1 MLRTKIFPPMPGE
14 THQKVLIWEKVHNLV
29 FKKTIMELIRRN
41 FGCLRDF
48 RVLGRVDYDLLDII
62 FMSICAVICGEED
75 YVGIWD
81 WSCDNEDWLRQH
93 LVLENG
99 IPSHDTFRRVFQF
112 LDYESFSKCFVNF
125 TRDFCELRLGEVV
138 SIDGKC
144 LRGSKD
150 KSLGKK
156 GIYMVG
162 AWANAAGLLLGQVKV
177 DDKSNEITAIPKLLG
192 LLVLKGCT
200 ITIDSMGC
208 QKAIASAIIE
218 KEADYILALKG
229 NQKLLK
235 EQVERSFHCEE
246 VEASFTTE
254 EKSHGR
260 LETRKCEVISDLK
273 WIEEANEWK
282 NLSAIVKITAQRTII
297 SEQKTSTEVRYFI
310 ASQAFTAAQMLNFI
324 RSHWGIENNLHWT
337 LDVAFNEDNNRN
349 RKDNS
354 AQNFSFL
361 NRIALNLLKKEN
373 TKISIKRKRN
383 RANRSSEF
391 LEKILRVE

>member
-1 MLRTKIFPPMPGE
+1 
-14 THQKVLIWEKVHNLV
+14 
-29 FKKTIMELIRRN
+29 MELIRRN
-41 FGCLRDF
+41 FGFLRDF
-48 RVLGRVDYDLLDII
+48 RVLGRVDYDLLDIL

-81 WSCDNEDWLRQH
+81 WSCDNESWLRKY
-93 LVLENG
+93 LAMDNG
-99 IPSHDTFRRVFQF
+99 VPSHDTFGRVFQF
-112 LDYESFSKCFVNF
+112 LDYEEFSKCFVNF
-125 TRDFCELRLGEVV
+125 TKDFCELTMGEVV
-138 SIDGKC
+138 SLDGKC

-162 AWANAAGLLLGQVKV
+162 DWANEAGLLLGQVKV
-177 DDKSNEITAIPKLLG
+177 DDKSNEITAIPKLLE
-192 LLVLKGCT
+192 LLVLKGC
-200 ITIDSMGC
+200 IVTIDSMGC

-229 NQKLLK
+229 NQKSLE
-235 EQVERSFHCEE
+235 EQVERSFNCEK
-246 VEASFTTE
+246 VQDSFTTE

-260 LETRKCEVISDLK
+260 LETRKCEIISDLK
-273 WIEEANEWK
+273 WIEQVEEWK
-282 NLSAIVKITAQRTII
+282 NLSAIVKVTAQRTII

-310 ASQAFTAAQMLNFI
+310 ASQVFTAEKMLKSI

-337 LDVAFNEDNNRN
+337 LDVAFNEDSNRN

-373 TKISIKRKRN
+373 SKISIKRKRN
-383 RANRSSEF
+383 KANRSPVF
-391 LEKILRVE
+391 LEKILQVN